1 VGGGDRNPRQSLHAL
16 APLPTV
22 APDAQKKS
30 LIAREQQADARAAYQ
45 AEIIQHDPAT
55 LVFLDET
62 NLSLR
67 LTPLRGR
74 CPRGERLVERVPRGR
89 WESVTYLATISLA
102 GIGPSVLL
110 PGALDRR
117 ALEVFVA
124 EQLAP
129 ALTPGQTVIWDNL
142 AVHKSARAQALIEAA
157 GCRLRFLPTYSPDFN
172 PIEQAFSQLKSRLRR
187 RRPRAFDDLVAATAA
202 AIDQLTPQHAANF
215 FAEAGLPPGHNS

>member
-1 VGGGDRNPRQSLHAL
+1 
-16 APLPTV
+16 
-22 APDAQKKS
+22 

-45 AEIIQHDPAT
+45 AAIIQHDPAT
-55 LVFLDET
+55 LIFLDET
-62 NLSLR
+62 SLSRR

-172 PIEQAFSQLKSRLRR
+172 PIEQAFSQLKAHLRR

-202 AIDQLTPQHAANF
+202 AIDQLTPLHAANF
-215 FAEAGLPPGHNS
+215 FAEAGLPPGHKS